1 MILDRVDGRIADLPY
16 QNLCRPL
23 AHPASAIAL
32 AEPWRING
40 NGGERRFGVS
50 CVLHIVEA
58 SKPITASS
66 WPARSPC
73 SAGRSGLSL
82 YVFIAERY
90 TSMT

>member
-16 QNLCRPL
+16 QNLCRP
-23 AHPASAIAL
+23 L